1 MRQYER
7 YLRRIDRHTRLTV
20 RYNPGMVAAI
30 QRRSPG
36 FWALQCGGWLL
47 LYLLSL
53 AASAP
58 HLRESFILAYNTWD
72 IVVLF
77 AVTLALRPVLRS
89 AGGRWQNSWLKLQS
103 SIFGLCFLVG
113 SVASYVIS
121 LITFGARGFR
131 LSYWTLS
138 GVQCSLVLFL
148 WAVLYL
154 GVRQSNALQESRKS
168 LIPTLPGV
176 AAKLSEVERPALA
189 TTFAVRNGNRV
200 EIVPVET
207 VLWIAAS
214 KDYVE
219 LHTQRSTHLLRDTM
233 TSMAQRLDHKQFM
246 RIHRSRI
253 VRVDQ
258 IRELI
263 PLDNG
268 EHRIK
273 LHDGSE
279 HRSSRT
285 YANALAEWM
294 RSGTGE

>member
-1 MRQYER
+1 MATAIG
-7 YLRRIDRHTRLTV
+7 RR
-20 RYNPGMVAAI
+20 G
-30 QRRSPG
+30 PG
-36 FWALQCGGWLL
+36 FWPLQCGGWLL

-77 AVTLALRPVLRS
+77 AATLVLRPVLRFANS
-89 AGGRWQNSWLKLQS
+89 RWRTSWLKLQS
-103 SIFGLCFLVG
+103 SIFGLCFLAG
-113 SVASYVIS
+113 SIATYIIC

-148 WAVLYL
+148 WAALYL
-154 GVRQSNALQESRKS
+154 GVRQWNALQEAQNSGSS
-168 LIPTLPGV
+168 LLDGKTTKVL
-176 AAKLSEVERPALA
+176 EVERPVLA
-189 TTFAVRNGNRV
+189 TTFAVKTGTRV

-214 KDYVE
+214 RDYVE
-219 LHTQRSTHLLRDTM
+219 LHTERSTHLLRDTM
-233 TSMAQRLDHKQFM
+233 ASMAQRLDHTLFM

-258 IRELI
+258 IRELL

-268 EHRIK
+268 EYRIK
-273 LHDGSE
+273 LHDGTE

-294 RSGTGE
+294 RSGTGEPASAKRLQP

>member
-1 MRQYER
+1 MTVAVER
-7 YLRRIDRHTRLTV
+7 R
-20 RYNPGMVAAI
+20 G
-30 QRRSPG
+30 PG
-36 FWALQCGGWLL
+36 FWQLQCGGWLL
-47 LYLLSL
+47 LYLLCL
-53 AASAP
+53 AASAQ

-77 AVTLALRPVLRS
+77 AATLVLRPVLRYAS
-89 AGGRWQNSWLKLQS
+89 GRWKASWLGLQS
-103 SIFGLCFLVG
+103 GIFGLCFLLG
-113 SVASYVIS
+113 SIATYVIS

-138 GVQCSLVLFL
+138 GVQCSLILFL

-154 GVRQSNALQESRKS
+154 GVRQWRALKESRNGEPAC
-168 LIPTLPGV
+168 LEETAEI
-176 AAKLSEVERPALA
+176 EVERPVLA
-189 TTFAVRNGNRV
+189 TTFAARIGNRL
-200 EIVPVET
+200 EIVPVDT

-219 LHTQRSTHLLRDTM
+219 LHTARSTHLLRDTM
-233 TSMAQRLDHKQFM
+233 TSMAQRLDSAQFM

-263 PLDNG
+263 PLENG
-268 EHRIK
+268 EYRIK

-285 YANALAEWM
+285 YASVLTEWM
-294 RSGTGE
+294 RSGAGDFAPSKRVQA